1 MIVSVWKDFCLLE
14 ILALNYSLIW
24 FQLKPCTILHMLW
37 GRPSIRTLTFTGKI
51 SKTSTTSLVG
61 SQLTSSS
68 LALTK
73 RSQERK
79 LLLNIEKCFFFG
91 ASSHSSFFFLLRKNT
106 VGQYESNWA
115 FTLPGL
121 YRVVHGINVFD
132 PEFNIVHQEQT
143 WLFTYLLLKKINRVH
158 NG

>member
-91 ASSHSSFFFLLRKNT
+91 ASSHSSFFFFAQEEHGRSVWKQLSFYTPGTIQSSSRHQCVWSRVQHSPPGADMTIYLP
-106 VGQYESNWA
+106 
-115 FTLPGL
+115 FTEK
-121 YRVVHGINVFD
+121 D
-132 PEFNIVHQEQT
+132 
-143 WLFTYLLLKKINRVH
+143 K
-158 NG
+158 